1 MRRRSALRALLFS
14 AGFIIPVCTQTGNI
28 SRNQALATNPIQKI
42 ATKSPQPVE
51 LTLVAY
57 GVAKAFYAKA
67 IPAFQQEWKAK
78 TGQDVKFKESY
89 GPSGAQT
96 RAILGGL
103 QADIL
108 AQNLQSNLDPLVEK
122 GFVRKDWS
130 QRLPNQASPAS
141 TVMVIV
147 TRPGNPKKIQDWK
160 DLAHDGISIVA
171 INPQTGGNARWG
183 VLAGYGSILK
193 SQGEQAA
200 ENYLKSFVKNIKT
213 MVSSGR
219 EATDAF
225 VKNKIGDAL
234 VTFENEIIFANKV
247 IPEDY
252 PYIVPASNIQVDF
265 PVTVVDKVVDQRG
278 TREVAEAFTKFLFS
292 PKGQQIYAQSGYRP
306 NDQQAYQQ
314 NASQY
319 KSVKTLY
326 KIADFGGWKL
336 VNQKLFADGALF
348 DNAQAAAR
356 TR

>member
-1 MRRRSALRALLFS
+1 MKRRSALRGLLFTAGLMIS
-14 AGFIIPVCTQTGNI
+14 ACAQMQNSSQNQIATHQTQ
-28 SRNQALATNPIQKI
+28 AI
-42 ATKSPQPVE
+42 ATKNPGAIEV
-51 LTLVAY
+51 TLVSY
-57 GVAKAFYAKA
+57 GVAKALYSKM

-89 GPSGAQT
+89 GASGAQT

-122 GFVRKDWS
+122 GFVNKNWS

-141 TVMVIV
+141 SVMVIV
-147 TRPGNPKKIQDWK
+147 TRPGNPKKIQNWN
-160 DLAHDGISIVA
+160 DLTHNNISIVA

-183 VLAGYGSILK
+183 ILAGYGSILK

-200 ENYLKSFVKNIKT
+200 QNYLKGFVKNIKT
-213 MVSSGR
+213 LVSNGR
-219 EATDAF
+219 EATDTF

-234 VTFENEIIFANKV
+234 VTFENEIIFANNL

-265 PVTVVDKVVDQRG
+265 PVTVVDKIVDKRG

-292 PKGQQIYAQSGYRP
+292 PKGQQIYAQAGYRP
-306 NDQQAYQQ
+306 INQQAYQQ
-314 NASQY
+314 HAKQY
-319 KSVKTLY
+319 KPVKTLY
-326 KIADFGGWKL
+326 KIADFDGWKA

-348 DNAQAAAR
+348 DSAQAAAR
-356 TR
+356 TQ

>member
-1 MRRRSALRALLFS
+1 MKRRSALRALLFT
-14 AGFIIPVCTQTGNI
+14 AGFMIPACTQKQNSTQ
-28 SRNQALATNPIQKI
+28 NQVSTRQTQAT
-42 ATKSPQPVE
+42 ATKNSGAVE
-51 LTLVAY
+51 LTLVSY
-57 GVAKAFYAKA
+57 GVAKALYSKM

-89 GPSGAQT
+89 GGSGAQT

-122 GFVRKDWS
+122 GFVSKDWS

-141 TVMVIV
+141 SVMVIV
-147 TRPGNPKKIQDWK
+147 TRPGNPKQIQNWN
-160 DLAHDGISIVA
+160 DLARDGVSVVA

-183 VLAGYGSILK
+183 ILAGYGSILK

-200 ENYLKSFVKNIKT
+200 QDYLKGFVKNIKT
-213 MVSSGR
+213 LVSNGR
-219 EATDAF
+219 EATDTF

-234 VTFENEIIFANKV
+234 VTFENEIIFANNV

-265 PVTVVDKVVDQRG
+265 PVTVVDKIVDKRG

-292 PKGQQIYAQSGYRP
+292 PKGQEIYAQLGYRP
-306 NDQQAYQQ
+306 IDEKAYQQ
-314 NASQY
+314 QAKLY
-319 KSVKTLY
+319 KPVKTLY
-326 KIADFGGWKL
+326 KIADFGGWKP
-336 VNQKLFADGALF
+336 VDQKLFADGALF
-348 DNAQAAAR
+348 DSAQAAAR
-356 TR
+356 TQ